1 MISGIDRCSS
11 FAYCILTDALVR
23 TVTSELLTSFIRS
36 EMKKRKLET
45 DHSPSDCM
53 EMYADRMQFYV
64 QIRSMAFRCGVEA
77 GAISVLQR

>member
-11 FAYCILTDALVR
+11 FAYGVLNDVLVR
-23 TVTSELLTSFIRS
+23 TVSSELLTSFIHS

-45 DHSPSDCM
+45 DHSPSDGT

-64 QIRSMAFRCGVEA
+64 QIRPMA
-77 GAISVLQR
+77 L